1 MFLPHSCVTSYKHNK
16 MGSKGSGSCSIPSS
30 PPCHSIIPLSLPK
43 RCFISSQKPLK
54 WRLNDLWKKFRASL
68 LFCCLFFLLS
78 LLLFVCLC
86 VFITLICTEDA
97 VGSLFPSSLQVY
109 YLNTISQLL
118 VSRLYSS

>member
-1 MFLPHSCVTSYKHNK
+1 MTSGRNLELPF
-16 MGSKGSGSCSIPSS
+16 
-30 PPCHSIIPLSLPK
+30 
-43 RCFISSQKPLK
+43 CFVA
-54 WRLNDLWKKFRASL
+54 F
-68 LFCCLFFLLS
+68 FFLLS